1 MEVRFLPP
9 ERRAIRGSIAAG
21 VCDPERVPSP
31 PRPLQQLK
39 NLPLERGMTP
49 NPLQSSQNR
58 RQLVAALQGEAD
70 QFNGRELQTRFGL
83 ESLAHSSECCT
94 VLPAQCR
101 KQTRFCNRPFLIR
114 STFASRR
121 SNKLQKTP
129 ALFTFPAEH

>member
-1 MEVRFLPP
+1 
-9 ERRAIRGSIAAG
+9 
-21 VCDPERVPSP
+21 
-31 PRPLQQLK
+31 
-39 NLPLERGMTP
+39 
-49 NPLQSSQNR
+49 
-58 RQLVAALQGEAD
+58 
-70 QFNGRELQTRFGL
+70 GL

-129 ALFTFPAEH
+129 ALFTFPAEHYIGNETNSSNDSITVAGAGTLFASLQGIVVGRLGSFHRFTASNSAKVWAGR